1 MLIKMQKSLVNLIY
15 VKMFVFFFALMNVS
29 SRYWSPFHANEYVFS
44 LNEQ

>member
-15 VKMFVFFFALMNVS
+15 VKMFVFFALMNVS